1 MFSMQANEVKAQLS
15 EVLRKVEQG
24 EEIMI
29 TRHGKVVARLMHWN
43 ERKQV
48 ITDRLQA
55 VEAVQTFQRIKLPQ
69 GETIADLISEGR
81 H

>member
-29 TRHGKVVARLMHWN
+29 TRHGKVVARLMPWN
-43 ERKQV
+43 ERRQA

-55 VEAVQTFQRIKLPQ
+55 VEAIQTFQRIKLPK

>member
-29 TRHGKVVARLMHWN
+29 TRHGKVVARLMPWN

-55 VEAVQTFQRIKLPQ
+55 VEAIQTFQRIKLPK

>member
-29 TRHGKVVARLMHWN
+29 TRHGKVVARLMPWN

-55 VEAVQTFQRIKLPQ
+55 VEAVQTFQRIKLPP
-69 GETIADLISEGR
+69 GETVADLISEGR